1 MATYTSDV
9 VSGNQSFKPFP
20 SGAMGVRYSK
30 FEATTALA
38 LNDVIKMADV
48 FAGETV
54 HDVKMVVTDLDT
66 NNSPAIVLD
75 VGDGTSGN
83 SDYYIDG
90 STAGQGGG
98 NDEIDANVA
107 PKVYSAD
114 DTIDITVQA
123 GPGTGATTGTL
134 QLWVYVS

>member
-20 SGAMGVRYSK
+20 SGQMGVRYSK

-54 HDVKMVVTDLDT
+54 HGVVLKTDDLDT
-66 NNSPAIVLD
+66 GTALVLD
-75 VGDGTSGN
+75 VGDG
-83 SDYYIDG
+83 SDTDRIIDG
-90 STAGQGGG
+90 STVGQAGGV
-98 NDEIDANVA
+98 DKEDAAFA
-107 PKVYSAD
+107 PYEYSAD
-114 DTIDITVQA
+114 DTIDILVQVA
-123 GPGTGATTGTL
+123 PGGGGTGTIE
-134 QLWVYVS
+134 LWVYVS